1 LSRIGLAYVP
11 KMPAALVGF
20 ASQSHFL
27 AGHDGESRDGGEVSF
42 G

>member
-1 LSRIGLAYVP
+1 VHGSLIVALL
-11 KMPAALVGF
+11 PAALVGF